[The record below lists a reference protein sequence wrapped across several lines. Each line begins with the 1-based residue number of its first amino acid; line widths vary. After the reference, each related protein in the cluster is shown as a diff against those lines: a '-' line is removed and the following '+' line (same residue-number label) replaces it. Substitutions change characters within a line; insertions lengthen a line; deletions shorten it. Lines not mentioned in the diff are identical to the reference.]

1 LLKDDEAF
9 GSTLDRLS
17 EEVISTLQAG
27 KKLLFAGNG
36 GSAAEAQHM
45 AAEYVNM
52 LTKDRAPL
60 AAIALSVDTSVLT
73 SISND
78 RHYSEV
84 FSRQVQALGV
94 EGDLLMCYSTS
105 GTSPNVLKAI
115 TAAKSAGMKTAM
127 FSGARAPGNQED
139 IDYLISVP
147 SENTQRIQEAH
158 LLMGH
163 SIAAWVEMKLF
174 PHD

>member
-1 LLKDDEAF
+1 MF
-9 GSTLDRLS
+9 GSTLERLS
-17 EEVISTLQAG
+17 EEIASSLRVG

-52 LTKDRAPL
+52 LTKDRPAL

-78 RHYSEV
+78 RSYSEV

-94 EGDLLMCYSTS
+94 EGDLIICYSTS
-105 GTSPNVLKAI
+105 GTSQNILNALS
-115 TAAKSAGMKTAM
+115 AAKSIGMKTAM
-127 FSGARAPGNQED
+127 FSGARASENQED

-147 SENTQRIQEAH
+147 SQSTQRIQEAH
-158 LLMGH
+158 LLIGH
-163 SIAAWVEMKLF
+163 SIAAWVENKLF
-174 PHD
+174 PDV